1 MTEITGLIPPAF
13 VPVRDGFAA
22 HFETD
27 EELGARF
34 SVCIDGE
41 IVLDLIGGHADAAK
55 TTPFGTDTLT
65 PVFST
70 TKAVTA
76 LMMARLV
83 DQGLITYDTPVSDVW
98 PDFAQAGKGAVT
110 LAQMLSHQAGLPGF
124 VPPAEPEIWFD
135 PEAVCERL
143 AAQAPL
149 WPLGTGS
156 GYHPITVGYLAGEVF
171 RRLDGRSLG
180 TALRQDLCEPLGLDL
195 WIGLPDSEHGRVA
208 QMRKPPAAPDL
219 GTIDAIKRAAF
230 LDKGSAPGG
239 RGSADWRRMEIPSAN
254 GHATAAALARLM
266 SIVAR
271 DGGLDGQAV
280 VSPETLAVLTAE
292 RVRGPDKVLPFD
304 LIWAAGLM
312 KNTGANGLGP
322 GSQAVGHYGWG
333 GSMTMAD
340 PERRLSVAYVMNKQ
354 SVHLVA
360 DPRPVALIEALY
372 ACL

>member
-1 MTEITGLIPPAF
+1 MVEITGLCPPAF
-13 VPVRDGFAA
+13 IPVRDRFAA
-22 HFETD
+22 HFEAD

-34 SVCIDGE
+34 SVCLDGE
-41 IVLDLIGGHADAAK
+41 VVLDLMGGCADAAK
-55 TTPFGTDTLT
+55 SRAFGPDILT

-76 LMMARLV
+76 LMISRLV
-83 DQGLITYDTPVSDVW
+83 DQGLITYDTPIAEIW
-98 PDFAQAGKGAVT
+98 PEFAQGGKGAVS
-110 LAQMLSHQAGLPGF
+110 LAQMMSHQAGLPGF
-124 VPPAEPEIWFD
+124 VPPVEPEIWFD
-135 PEAVCERL
+135 PPAVCERL
-143 AAQAPL
+143 AAQMPL

-156 GYHPITVGYLAGEVF
+156 GYHPITIGYLAGEVF

-180 TALRQDLCEPLGLDL
+180 AALREDIAGPHDLDI
-195 WIGLPDSEHGRVA
+195 WIGLPDAEHGRVA

-219 GTIDAIKRAAF
+219 GVIDAIKRAAF
-230 LDKGSAPGG
+230 LDRGSAPGG

-254 GHATAAALARLM
+254 GHMTADALARLM
-266 SIVAR
+266 SVIAG
-271 DGGLDGQAV
+271 DGTLDGQTI
-280 VSPETLAVLTAE
+280 VSPETLSALTSE

-322 GSQAVGHYGWG
+322 GTGAVGHYGWG
-333 GSMTMAD
+333 GSMAMAD

-360 DPRPVALIEALY
+360 DPRPVALIETLY

>member
-1 MTEITGLIPPAF
+1 MVEITGPCPPAF
-13 VPVRDGFAA
+13 APVRDRFAA
-22 HFETD
+22 HFDQGED
-27 EELGARF
+27 LGARF
-34 SVCIDGE
+34 SVCMDGE
-41 IVLDLIGGHADAAK
+41 LVVDLIGGFADAAR
-55 TTPFGTDTLT
+55 TTPFGPKTLT

-83 DQGLITYDTPVSDVW
+83 VQGLITYDTPVAEVW
-98 PDFAQAGKGAVT
+98 PEFAQAGKGPAT
-110 LAQMLSHQAGLPGF
+110 LAQMMSHQAGLPGF

-135 PEAVCERL
+135 VPAVCARL

-156 GYHPITVGYLAGEVF
+156 GYHPITIGYLAGEVF

-180 TALRQDLCEPLGLDL
+180 TALREDITGPFGLDI
-195 WIGLPDSEHGRVA
+195 WIGLPDAEHGRVA

-219 GTIDAIKRAAF
+219 GVIDEIKRAAF

-254 GHATAAALARLM
+254 GHMTADALARLM
-266 SIVAR
+266 SVIAG
-271 DGGLDGQAV
+271 DGTLDGQAI
-280 VSPETLAVLTAE
+280 VSPETLTARTAE

-312 KNTGANGLGP
+312 RNSGTNGLGP

-333 GSMTMAD
+333 GSMAMAD
-340 PERRLSVAYVMNKQ
+340 PKHGLSVGYVMNKQ

>member
-1 MTEITGLIPPAF
+1 MVEITGPCPPAF
-13 VPVRDGFAA
+13 APVRDRFAA
-22 HFETD
+22 HFDQGED
-27 EELGARF
+27 LGARF
-34 SVCIDGE
+34 SVCLDGE
-41 IVLDLIGGHADAAK
+41 LVVDLIGGFADAAK
-55 TTPFGTDTLT
+55 TTPFGPETLT

-83 DQGLITYDTPVSDVW
+83 DQGLITYDTPVAEVW
-98 PDFAQAGKGAVT
+98 PEFAQAGKGPAT
-110 LAQMLSHQAGLPGF
+110 LAQMMSHQAGLPGF

-135 PEAVCERL
+135 VPAVCARL

-156 GYHPITVGYLAGEVF
+156 GYHPITIGYLAGEVF

-180 TALRQDLCEPLGLDL
+180 TALREDVAGPCGLDI
-195 WIGLPDSEHGRVA
+195 WIGLPDAEHGRVA
-208 QMRKPPAAPDL
+208 QMRKPPAPPDL
-219 GTIDAIKRAAF
+219 GKIDDIKLAAF

-239 RGSADWRRMEIPSAN
+239 RGSAEWRRMEIPSAN
-254 GHATAAALARLM
+254 GHMTADALARLM
-266 SIVAR
+266 SVIAG
-271 DGGLDGQAV
+271 DGTLDGRAI
-280 VSPETLAVLTAE
+280 VSPETLAALTAE

-304 LIWAAGLM
+304 LVWAAGLM
-312 KNTGANGLGP
+312 KNTGSNGLGP
-322 GSQAVGHYGWG
+322 GVQAVGHYGWG
-333 GSMTMAD
+333 GSMAMAD

-372 ACL
+372 AAL

>member
-1 MTEITGLIPPAF
+1 MAEITGSCPPGFTA
-13 VPVRDGFAA
+13 VGERFAA
-22 HFETD
+22 HID
-27 EELGARF
+27 AGEELGARF

-41 IVLDLIGGHADAAK
+41 LVLDLMGGHADAAR

-83 DQGLITYDTPVSDVW
+83 DQGLIAYDTPVAEVW
-98 PDFAQAGKGAVT
+98 PEFAQAGKGAVT

-124 VPPAEPEIWFD
+124 VPAAEPEIWFD
-135 PEAVCERL
+135 AAAVCARL

-171 RRLDGRSLG
+171 RRLDGRTLG
-180 TALRQDLCEPLGLDL
+180 TALRQDLCDPLGLDI

-254 GHATAAALARLM
+254 GHATADALARLM
-266 SIVAR
+266 SAIA
-271 DGGLDGQAV
+271 GGGALDGQAV
-280 VSPETLAVLTAE
+280 ISPATLEALTSE
-292 RVRGPDKVLPFD
+292 RVRGPDKVVPFD

-312 KNTGANGLGP
+312 KNTGANDLGP
-322 GSQAVGHYGWG
+322 GAQTVGHYGWG
-333 GSMTMAD
+333 GSMAMAD

-360 DPRPVALIEALY
+360 DPRPVALIETLY
-372 ACL
+372 GCL

>member
-1 MTEITGLIPPAF
+1 MVEITGSCPSEFA
-13 VPVRDGFAA
+13 VVRDRFAA
-22 HFETD
+22 QFDQGEA
-27 EELGARF
+27 LGARF
-34 SVCIDGE
+34 TACLDGQ
-41 IVLDLIGGHADAAK
+41 IVLDLIGGSTDLAG
-55 TTPFGTDTLT
+55 TTPFGPDTLT

-70 TKAVTA
+70 TKAVMA

-83 DQGLITYDTPVSDVW
+83 DQGLITYDTPVAEVW
-98 PDFAQAGKGAVT
+98 PAFAQAGKEPVT
-110 LAQMLSHQAGLPGF
+110 LAQMMSHQAGLPGF
-124 VPPAEPEIWFD
+124 VPAAEPEIWFD
-135 PEAVCERL
+135 PPAVRERL

-156 GYHPITVGYLAGEVF
+156 GYHPITIGYLAGEVF

-180 TALRQDLCEPLGLDL
+180 SALREDICVPLGLDL

-219 GTIDAIKRAAF
+219 GQIDEIKRAAF
-230 LDKGSAPGG
+230 LDRGSAPGG

-266 SIVAR
+266 AVIAG
-271 DGGLDGQAV
+271 DGSLDGRAV
-280 VSPETLAVLTAE
+280 VSRETLTALTRE
-292 RVRGPDKVLPFD
+292 RVRGADKVLPFD

-312 KNTGANGLGP
+312 NNTGSNGLGP

-333 GSMTMAD
+333 GSMAMAD

-372 ACL
+372 ASF

>member
-13 VPVRDGFAA
+13 APVRDRFAA
-22 HFETD
+22 HFEAD

-34 SVCIDGE
+34 SVCLDGE
-41 IVLDLIGGHADAAK
+41 VVLDLMGGHADAAR
-55 TTPFGTDTLT
+55 TTPFGPDTLT

-83 DQGLITYDTPVSDVW
+83 DQELIAYDTPVSEVW
-98 PDFAQAGKGAVT
+98 PDFAQTGKGAVT
-110 LAQMLSHQAGLPGF
+110 LAQMMSHQAGLPGF
-124 VPPAEPEIWFD
+124 VPSAEPEIWFD
-135 PEAVCERL
+135 PAAVCERL

-171 RRLDGRSLG
+171 RRLDGRTLG
-180 TALRQDLCEPLGLDL
+180 AALRQDLCEPLGLDL
-195 WIGLPDSEHGRVA
+195 WIGLPDSQHGRVA

-230 LDKGSAPGG
+230 LDRGSAPGG

-266 SIVAR
+266 SVIAS
-271 DGGLDGQAV
+271 DGSVSDQAV
-280 VSPETLAVLTAE
+280 LSPETLTALRAE

-322 GSQAVGHYGWG
+322 GLEAVGHYGWG
-333 GSMTMAD
+333 GSMAMAD

-354 SVHLVA
+354 SVHLLA